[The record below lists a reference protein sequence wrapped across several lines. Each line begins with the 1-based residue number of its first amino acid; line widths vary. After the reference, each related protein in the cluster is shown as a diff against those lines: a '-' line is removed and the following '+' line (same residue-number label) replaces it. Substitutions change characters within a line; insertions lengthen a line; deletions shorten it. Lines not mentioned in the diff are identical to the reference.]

1 MLAFI
6 TGTNTT
12 PAMGFEDPIR
22 VYFEHEAKMKYHN
35 ASTCIP
41 GLTLASTCVPGLT
54 LPACMTSYEVMER
67 DFVEAVK
74 AGSVCFGRL

>member
-22 VYFEHEAKMKYHN
+22 VYFEHEADMKYHN
-35 ASTCIP
+35 A
-41 GLTLASTCVPGLT
+41 LTCVPGLT
-54 LPACMTSYEVMER
+54 LPAWMTSYEVMKR

-74 AGSVCFGRL
+74 AGSVCSGRL